1 MKVYLSRKLFLN
13 IIVTIVLIIALKCII
28 QYLYDNFPTKNIYE
42 GFLNNQVIRN
52 PQNLNKQNINNNS
65 NNNRTNNNNLND
77 SNKSNNN
84 KSQVI
89 RNSENTKRQEILQS
103 ALSKIQIKKRNK
115 GSNESEKSEED
126 LNIIFL
132 DPSKA
137 QDIMSDSDYL
147 KYFKLVDFNTRDC
160 SNISTCSEKY
170 KKNTVAFMPNEK
182 RAVELLIKT
191 IISRV
196 QKSKTMPKDN
206 IQFMVSILKQN
217 FKFIKSTHLIE
228 GNMPHTRQDCIVFP
242 IVWYQKLTKLY
253 HKVDKVTEKK
263 ATGIENKAILE
274 FGGTMLH
281 ELSHI
286 FQRQNPATF
295 NTFYNYRWYFI
306 YADQIDL
313 SDDIKQRIR
322 LNPDG
327 LETMWIW
334 KYPSLNYGLWINAIF
349 DSQNE
354 KNLRNTKY
362 VGIPVIKK
370 KDYPLESYMTHV
382 SYRILQG
389 TPTESSKNSS
399 NGRIPLRIRKDDKSY
414 RIDDKISKPI
424 HLSEI
429 KEFNDFFQLKNNNYH
444 PNEIMAEYFKF
455 YTLYHLGLYDDDKVI
470 KSEGMNRFIKF
481 LNLILEFVE

>member
-1 MKVYLSRKLFLN
+1 MTFYYFLLLFMTFFIYIFSKMKVYLSRKLFLN
-13 IIVTIVLIIALKCII
+13 IIVTIVLIIAIRCII

-52 PQNLNKQNINNNS
+52 PHNLNKQNINNNS
-65 NNNRTNNNNLND
+65 NN
-77 SNKSNNN
+77 SNNN
-84 KSQVI
+84 KSEVI

-103 ALSKIQIKKRNK
+103 KLSKIQIKKGNN
-115 GSNESEKSEED
+115 GSEED

-147 KYFKLVDFNTRDC
+147 KYFKLVDFNTRNC
-160 SNISTCSEKY
+160 SNVSTCSEKY

-182 RAVELLIKT
+182 RAVEWLIKT

-196 QKSKTMPKDN
+196 QKSKTMHNDN
-206 IQFMVSILKQN
+206 IQFMVSILKQS

-253 HKVDKVTEKK
+253 HKVSKVTEEK

-370 KDYPLESYMTHV
+370 KNY
-382 SYRILQG
+382 
-389 TPTESSKNSS
+389 
-399 NGRIPLRIRKDDKSY
+399 DKSY

-424 HLSEI
+424 PLSEI

-470 KSEGMNRFIKF
+470 KSEGMTRFIKF